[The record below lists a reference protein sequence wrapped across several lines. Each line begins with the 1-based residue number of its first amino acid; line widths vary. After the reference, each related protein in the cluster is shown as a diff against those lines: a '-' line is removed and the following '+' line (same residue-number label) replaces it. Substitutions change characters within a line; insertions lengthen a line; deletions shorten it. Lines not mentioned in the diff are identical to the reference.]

1 MKRSPTQPLQR
12 FKLSNIAAIFV
23 AINAFSSALSQPAP
37 TIIPLT
43 PKTSIAQSDNITK
56 VNFTFTN
63 LYDYSTCLDGLLLLY
78 EGRLQLQKANNPC
91 LDRIIEIYGNN
102 LSQQQGREIVEL
114 ANFRATRLL
123 TGRLYP
129 PLGIRRRVAIAFG
142 YIYDMDANDPQMH
155 ALATRAGV
163 ADNTTNQPQ
172 MIPNSS
178 GIVPVR

>member
-1 MKRSPTQPLQR
+1 MKRSPTQPLQL
-12 FKLSNIAAIFV
+12 FKLANITAIFV
-23 AINAFSSALSQPAP
+23 AINAFSSALSQPESK
-37 TIIPLT
+37 IIPLT
-43 PKTSIAQSDNITK
+43 PETSVAQSDNITK

-91 LDRIIEIYGNN
+91 LDRIMDIYGNN
-102 LSQQQGREIVEL
+102 LSQQQGREIIEL

-123 TGRLYP
+123 AGKLYP

-142 YIYDMDANDPQMH
+142 YIYEIDANDPQMQ
-155 ALATRAGV
+155 ALAARASV
-163 ADNTTNQPQ
+163 ANNATNQPQ

-178 GIVPVR
+178 GIVPVQ